1 MIRVHRMGT
10 PKFALAGDS
19 PRWRAPVVWAA
30 LDPGLLIA
38 QVTHGPGGGMAV
50 AHLALVA
57 IIVVGGLAFVVAR
70 RHRGPDNDAAAVT
83 DREPDSDRGPEA

>member
-1 MIRVHRMGT
+1 MIGVHRMGT
-10 PKFALAGDS
+10 RKFALAGDS
-19 PRWRAPVVWAA
+19 PVWRAPVVWAA
-30 LDPGLLIA
+30 LESGLLIA

-57 IIVVGGLAFVVAR
+57 IVVVGGLALVVAR
-70 RHRGPDNDAAAVT
+70 RHRGSGHDGAGVT